1 MSDQDKNDDKK
12 DDDKKAG
19 GIAQKLF
26 DARQILICEAIDQ
39 KMSSRVVSQL
49 LALAADNDDD
59 ITLFLNSQGGHVEAG
74 DSINDVIRFI
84 KPRVKIVGTG
94 WVASAGTHIFIAVD
108 KEDRVCLPNTRFL
121 IHQPSGGV
129 GCKVTDIAIQAE
141 QIEIMLARLARI
153 ISEQTGQKLE
163 KVMKDIERDYWMDTK
178 EAMDYGILSKVI
190 HHASDL

>member
-26 DARQILICEAIDQ
+26 DARKILICEAIDQ
-39 KMSSRVVSQL
+39 KMASRVVSQL

-74 DSINDVIRFI
+74 DSIHDVIRFI

-94 WVASAGTHIFIAVD
+94 WVASAGTHIFLAVD

-129 GCKVTDIAIQAE
+129 GGKVTDIAIQAE
-141 QIEIMLARLARI
+141 QIEIMRARLARI

-163 KVMKDIERDYWMDTK
+163 KVMKDIERDHWMDTK